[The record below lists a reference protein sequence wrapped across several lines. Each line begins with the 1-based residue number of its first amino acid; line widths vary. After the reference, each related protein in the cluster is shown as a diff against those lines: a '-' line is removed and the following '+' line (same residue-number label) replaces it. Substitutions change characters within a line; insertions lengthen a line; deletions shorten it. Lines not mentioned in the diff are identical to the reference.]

1 MLGGRS
7 IQLARVFGIRIG
19 VDASWF
25 IVLFLVIWSL
35 SGAFDDVVAG
45 ETASF
50 ALSVLTALL
59 FFGSIVLHELG
70 HAIVAIRN
78 RIEIAGI
85 DLWLLGGL
93 ARMRRDADSAGVEFR
108 IAAAGPA
115 VSLLIALACLGGG
128 ILIEGGFRPLFEDPG
143 TPVGAML
150 SYLAYINAALLVLN
164 MIPAFPLDGGRI
176 ARAIV
181 WWRTGD
187 RGRATKS
194 AARIGRGFGYAFIGL
209 GLFLFL
215 RGAVISGIWLGFI
228 GMFLS
233 QAAKASEVQTQVT
246 SRIEGLSV
254 ADVMDAE
261 PVAMPV
267 GLDLVRAMDEFFLR
281 YGWPW
286 FPVIDATGV
295 FRGLV
300 RREKLEEVP
309 EDARSWRTVEEVMSR
324 DAGSVRVDDPLEALL
339 GSESLQAFGGIAA
352 VDADGVLR
360 GVVTVDQVRRALR
373 PPAPAA

>member
-19 VDASWF
+19 VDTSWF

-35 SGAFDDVVAG
+35 AGAFDEVVSND
-45 ETASF
+45 TTSF

-59 FFGSIVLHELG
+59 FFGSIILHELG

-85 DLWLLGGL
+85 DLWLLGGI

-115 VSLLIALACLGGG
+115 VSLLISAVCIGGG
-128 ILIEGGFRPLFEDPG
+128 IGIEGSLRTLFEDPA

-150 SYLAYINAALLVLN
+150 SYLGYINAALLVLN
-164 MIPAFPLDGGRI
+164 LIPAFPLDGGRI
-176 ARAIV
+176 ARALI

-187 RGRATKS
+187 RTRATKS
-194 AARIGRGFGYAFIGL
+194 AARLGRGFGYVFMGVGAYLFVRGEVIG
-209 GLFLFL
+209 
-215 RGAVISGIWLGFI
+215 GIWLGFI
-228 GMFLS
+228 GIFLS
-233 QAAKASEVQTQVT
+233 QAARASEVQTQVT

-300 RREKLEEVP
+300 RRENLEEIP

-339 GSESLQAFGGIAA
+339 GSESLQALGGIAA

-360 GVVTVDQVRRALR
+360 GVVTVDRVRRALR
-373 PPAPAA
+373 PSTPLT

>member
-1 MLGGRS
+1 
-7 IQLARVFGIRIG
+7 
-19 VDASWF
+19 
-25 IVLFLVIWSL
+25 
-35 SGAFDDVVAG
+35 
-45 ETASF
+45 
-50 ALSVLTALL
+50 
-59 FFGSIVLHELG
+59 
-70 HAIVAIRN
+70 
-78 RIEIAGI
+78 
-85 DLWLLGGL
+85 
-93 ARMRRDADSAGVEFR
+93 
-108 IAAAGPA
+108 
-115 VSLLIALACLGGG
+115 
-128 ILIEGGFRPLFEDPG
+128 
-143 TPVGAML
+143 
-150 SYLAYINAALLVLN
+150 
-164 MIPAFPLDGGRI
+164 
-176 ARAIV
+176 
-181 WWRTGD
+181 
-187 RGRATKS
+187 
-194 AARIGRGFGYAFIGL
+194 
-209 GLFLFL
+209 
-215 RGAVISGIWLGFI
+215 
-228 GMFLS
+228 MFLS